1 VSIIHT
7 SQQTTEQPKGNKM
20 QIVTFNNR
28 KYEVIG
34 TFPVTPF
41 LAKTGIVEQ
50 LGLQGKRGASG
61 LMTKW
66 NNGTRRVLWLT
77 PHGARTEAEF
87 PNN

>member
-1 VSIIHT
+1 M
-7 SQQTTEQPKGNKM
+7 QT
-20 QIVTFNNR
+20 VTFNNR

-41 LAKTGIVEQ
+41 LAKEGIVEQ
-50 LGLQGKRGASG
+50 FGLQGKRGANG

-77 PHGARTEAEF
+77 STGARVEVEF
-87 PNN
+87 SNN